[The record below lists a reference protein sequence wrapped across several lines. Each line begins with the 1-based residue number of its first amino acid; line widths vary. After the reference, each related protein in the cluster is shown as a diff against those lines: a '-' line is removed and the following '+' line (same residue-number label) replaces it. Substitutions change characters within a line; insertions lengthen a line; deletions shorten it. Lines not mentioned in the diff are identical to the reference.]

1 MGVCCGTRVAVLGQE
16 DIGMMRGLVAWTGIE
31 SLQREMD
38 RLLDRIARLKG
49 AELPALGDWVP
60 SLDVAE
66 TGDSLVATLEVP
78 GLERQDIQ
86 IALQDG
92 LLTIKG
98 EKRREPEARYHH
110 AERACGVFVRTLR
123 LPAAVDGARVTATV
137 KNGLLTLTLPKTS
150 AARGTMIPIGE
161 A

>member
-1 MGVCCGTRVAVLGQE
+1 
-16 DIGMMRGLVAWTGIE
+16 MMRGLMPWTGIE

-38 RLLDRIARLKG
+38 RLLDRIARVKRT
-49 AELPALGDWVP
+49 ELPALGDWVP

-78 GLERQDIQ
+78 GLERQDVE
-86 IALQDG
+86 IALHDG

-98 EKRREPEARYHH
+98 EKRREPGPRYHH
-110 AERACGVFVRTLR
+110 AERVCGVFVRTLR
-123 LPAAVDGARVTATV
+123 LPVAVDTARVTATV
-137 KNGLLTLTLPKTS
+137 KNGLLTVTLPKTA

>member
-1 MGVCCGTRVAVLGQE
+1 
-16 DIGMMRGLVAWTGIE
+16 MMRGLVPWAGIE

-38 RLLDRIARLKG
+38 RLLDRIARVKR

-78 GLERQDIQ
+78 GLERQDVE
-86 IALQDG
+86 IALHDG

-123 LPAAVDGARVTATV
+123 LPEAVDAARVTATV
-137 KNGLLTLTLPKTS
+137 KNGLPTVTLPKTP

-161 A
+161 V

>member
-1 MGVCCGTRVAVLGQE
+1 
-16 DIGMMRGLVAWTGIE
+16 MMRGLMPWTGIE

-38 RLLDRIARLKG
+38 RLLDRIARLKRT
-49 AELPALGDWVP
+49 ELPALGDWVP

-66 TGDSLVATLEVP
+66 TTDSLVATLEVP
-78 GLERQDIQ
+78 GLERPDVEIT
-86 IALQDG
+86 LHDG

-98 EKRREPEARYHH
+98 EKRRAPEARYHH
-110 AERACGVFVRTLR
+110 AERACGVFIRTLR
-123 LPAAVDGARVTATV
+123 LPAAVDAARVTATV
-137 KNGLLTLTLPKTS
+137 KNGLLTVTLPKTP